1 MIYILAFLFSTR
13 ERGVMKSKHI
23 MLAVIGTAVIVV
35 LGGIAIA
42 GVAVGDED
50 AVINALAMIVIALLV
65 GLLATIFTD

>member
-1 MIYILAFLFSTR
+1 
-13 ERGVMKSKHI
+13 MKSKHI